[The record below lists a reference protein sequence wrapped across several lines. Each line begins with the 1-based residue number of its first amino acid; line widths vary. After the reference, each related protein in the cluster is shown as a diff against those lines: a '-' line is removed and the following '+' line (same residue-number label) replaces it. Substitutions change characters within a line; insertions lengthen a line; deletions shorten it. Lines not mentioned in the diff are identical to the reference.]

1 MLIDYGRGEE
11 ECAIGVAAM
20 MVYEQQFRSD
30 IIQDLFGLAT
40 IRRKPEDEDVVFAV
54 DYRTTNWT
62 AVVKALWAGL
72 KAADDEYPGY
82 WEWSMG
88 LGAIDLNDL
97 ASKIV
102 PEAYGQFFRAGAGD
116 SG

>member
-1 MLIDYGRGEE
+1 MLIDYGKGEE
-11 ECAIGVAAM
+11 ECALGVTAM

-30 IIQDLFGLAT
+30 IIQDLFGLAA
-40 IRRKPEDEDVVFAV
+40 IRRSPEDEDIVFAV

-72 KAADDEYPGY
+72 KAADDGCPGY
-82 WEWSMG
+82 REWSAG
-88 LGAIDLNDL
+88 LGAIDLNRL
-97 ASKIV
+97 AEEII
-102 PEAYGQFFRAGAGD
+102 PEAYGKFFRAGAGD